1 MRSLFSSLDGLD
13 ASNNKEIFSY
23 TKDNWGEMQAHLYI
37 EGMFACFKQI
47 ADDKALSH
55 PIPAESEVI
64 GFYTRYEKHDIYW
77 KALQSGQIGIVTVLH
92 ERIHQME
99 RLREDM
105 V

>member
-1 MRSLFSSLDGLD
+1 MAEYLVQGSAVARL
-13 ASNNKEIFSY
+13 KEIFSY

-47 ADDKALSH
+47 AEDKALSH
-55 PIPAESEVI
+55 PIPAEFEVI
-64 GFYTRYEKHDIYW
+64 GFYTRYEKHYIYW

-92 ERIHQME
+92 ERMHQME
-99 RLREDM
+99 RFRDDM